1 MINTTHHFG
10 LLMPDDNEY
19 VRVTDLNDNMYKLDG
34 ILYDMKT
41 SNESQSDWNTN
52 DTTKPSYVKN
62 RPFYSEKVES
72 DVWEFELPVI
82 NEVTG
87 EGYFPIIPMPDADLS
102 QFTDKQELNF
112 YVTANSVSGD
122 THLTEDILYF
132 CKNFNVR
139 AIFEGIELD
148 PDIPETL
155 PCICSGNDNAPTEEE
170 RYYPVLVFGI
180 SIEYD
185 IVNDAA
191 SVHYT
196 PSCVTAIDTGENFHN
211 NPSYPV
217 QVHFENFRNKVE
229 KVHQIP
235 DKYINWDNYVN
246 NNKKWKWEFHIPA
259 MPFSTQPTIV
269 TGNVSKLKADTF
281 YFIKYTNPA
290 ETTFKLTYGEDVFV
304 DDTLEFNRNDA
315 WSSRDY
321 YKFIHCISV
330 DTENNTAIFGKP
342 YIDSSLLPCIVPN
355 NTKSLRIRTSAR
367 AVNMNINNSPIPQY
381 DGSGL
386 WGVGIIVLADVE
398 TFENNYETYGCF
410 TQPTFDDSNNSVTM
424 KETIMRGE
432 GVGFLLSFASIPVC
446 IIDPESE
453 GEIAQITHPRYK
465 GLLQYDVNITVA
477 DDRRSYNM
485 EGTSTG
491 VCWDLINSITFENSF
506 NLSSIKATYP
516 VQCYSQLKKEDK
528 KLFFKTNE
536 ANNKPTVLAVS
547 IDEDQVL
554 TGFSITIEGE
564 VE

>member
-52 DTTKPSYVKN
+52 DNKSPSYVKN

-82 NEVTG
+82 NEATG
-87 EGYFPIIPMPDADLS
+87 EGFYPTILMPNADFS

-112 YVTANSVSGD
+112 YTTAKTVSGD

-132 CKNFNVR
+132 CKNVNIR
-139 AIFEGIELD
+139 AIFEGYGELD
-148 PDIPETL
+148 PDVPETL
-155 PCICSGNDNAPTEEE
+155 PCICSIIDGASTEEE

-180 SIEYD
+180 SVEYD
-185 IVNDAA
+185 VVNDTL

-196 PSCVTAIDTGENFHN
+196 PSYATTIDTGENFHN
-211 NPSYPV
+211 NSLYPV
-217 QVHFENFRNKVE
+217 QVYFENFRNKVE
-229 KVHQIP
+229 QVHQIP
-235 DKYINWDNYVN
+235 DKYINWDNYVD
-246 NNKKWKWEFHIPA
+246 NKKWKWEFHIPP

-290 ETTFKLTYGEDVFV
+290 ETTFKLTYGEDIFV

-315 WSSRDY
+315 WSSSDY

-330 DTENNTAIFGKP
+330 DTASNTAVFGKP
-342 YIDSSLLPCIVPN
+342 YIDSTLLPCSIPN

-367 AVNMNINNSPIPQY
+367 AVNMDIKNSPIPQY

-386 WGVGIIVLADVE
+386 WGAGIIVLADVE
-398 TFENNYETYGCF
+398 TLENNYDSYGCY
-410 TQPTFDDSNNSVTM
+410 TQPTFDGSNNSVTM
-424 KETIMRGE
+424 KEAIQLSGE
-432 GVGFLLSFASIPVC
+432 GTGLILSFASTPVC
-446 IIDPESE
+446 IIDSGLEE
-453 GEIAQITHPRYK
+453 LAQISHPRYE
-465 GLLQYDVNITVA
+465 GLLQYDANIIVA
-477 DDRRSYNM
+477 DDRRSDNM
-485 EGTSTG
+485 EGTVTG
-491 VCWDLINSITFENSF
+491 VCWDPINSVTFENSI
-506 NLSSIKATYP
+506 NLSNIKATYP
-516 VQCYSQLKKEDK
+516 FQCYSQLKKEDK
-528 KLFFKTNE
+528 KLYFKTNE
-536 ANNKPTVLAVS
+536 ANNKQTVLLTTGTN
-547 IDEDQVL
+547 EEML